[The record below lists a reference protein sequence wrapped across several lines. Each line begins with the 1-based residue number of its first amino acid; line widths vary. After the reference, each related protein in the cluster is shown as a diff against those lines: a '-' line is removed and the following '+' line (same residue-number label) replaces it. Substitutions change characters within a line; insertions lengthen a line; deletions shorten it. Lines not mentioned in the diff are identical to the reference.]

1 MTGGQDYAPP
11 SIVGTKYA
19 VSGVLARSG
28 TGIVRFLGEHTSIQR
43 AVEIVALEPSQPA
56 DGPQAL
62 WLRKH
67 AKTLGAASHP
77 NLQSLLDSG
86 LDATG
91 RPYLVFEAANTG
103 ETIPELLARE
113 GTLAAARAGRIV
125 VQVLE
130 AMRVLHRSRVVIR
143 GLGPDNVVITRR
155 GDEDLIKLRQLTHAA
170 FESDEEPEPVP
181 YSPWAAPEVRRGGSG
196 LDVTAD
202 VFSAGALLRHLLTG
216 HPTGGIGRSTPGS
229 SPGSSPRGSTLD
241 DTARRALV
249 RALAERPEDRF
260 PNVDVFMQAVAL
272 LSPTDLRPARDEM
285 PLPADP
291 LVADLHYLML
301 RRNTR
306 HGTLASP
313 GAGEARAHL
322 MPVLLVIEAVYRL
335 LGTDAWARLVE
346 DVPEVEA
353 LLPGAGNTPQHI
365 ENGVPVSILSRLL
378 SAADDIGGVG
388 DLGLIPILA
397 HQVVERGLHRVFPA
411 LPSRLSAEALVEGFP
426 YLWSQVQ
433 RQGTA
438 SVVDREGCSAR
449 LVVRYQSEPQL
460 EVSGF
465 IAALLRAA
473 LRSVGAREA
482 EVAITAVEA
491 LGDGADV
498 YRATW

>member
-1 MTGGQDYAPP
+1 VTGGQRYAPP
-11 SIVGTKYA
+11 PIVGTKYA
-19 VSGVLARSG
+19 VSGVLAHSN
-28 TGIVRFLGEHTSIQR
+28 TGIIRLLGEHTSIQR
-43 AVEIVALEPSQPA
+43 AVEIVVLDPSEPP

-67 AKTLGAASHP
+67 AKILGAASHS

-86 LDATG
+86 LDESG

-103 ETIPELLARE
+103 STIPDLLTRE
-113 GTLAAARAGRIV
+113 GTLPAARAGRIV

-155 GDEDLIKLRQLTHAA
+155 GDEDLIKLRHLTHAA
-170 FESDEEPEPVP
+170 FESDEDPDPVP
-181 YSPWAAPEVRRGGSG
+181 YSPWAAPEVRRGGLG
-196 LDVTAD
+196 LEVSAD

-216 HPTGGIGRSTPGS
+216 HPTGSTSGRSTPGS
-229 SPGSSPRGSTLD
+229 SHRGNRLD

-306 HGTLASP
+306 HGTLAAP
-313 GAGEARAHL
+313 GTGEARAHL

-335 LGTDAWARLVE
+335 LGTEAWAQLAE

-353 LLPGAGNTPQHI
+353 LLPGAGNTPQHL
-365 ENGVPVSILSRLL
+365 ENGVPVTTLSRLL

-388 DLGLIPILA
+388 DLGLIPVLA

-411 LPSRLSAEALVEGFP
+411 LPTRLSPEALVEGFP

-449 LVVRYQSEPQL
+449 LVVRYQTEPQL

>member
-1 MTGGQDYAPP
+1 MTGGHDYAPP
-11 SIVGTKYA
+11 PIVGTKYA

-28 TGIVRFLGEHTSIQR
+28 TGIVRLIGEHTSIQR
-43 AVEIVALEPSQPA
+43 AVEIVLLEPSEPPGGA
-56 DGPQAL
+56 QAL
-62 WLRKH
+62 WLKKH

-86 LDATG
+86 LDAEG
-91 RPYLVFEAANTG
+91 RPYLVFEAANAG
-103 ETIPELLARE
+103 ETVPQLLARE
-113 GTLAAARAGRIV
+113 GTLPAARAGRIV

-143 GLGPDNVVITRR
+143 GLGPDNVALTQR
-155 GDEDLIKLRQLTHAA
+155 GDEDLVKLRQLTHAA
-170 FESDEEPEPVP
+170 FESDEEAEAVP

-196 LDVTAD
+196 LEVTAD

-216 HPTGGIGRSTPGS
+216 HPTGSVAGRSTPG
-229 SPGSSPRGSTLD
+229 GSRGGLLD
-241 DTARRALV
+241 DTARRALS

-260 PNVDVFMQAVAL
+260 PNVEVFMQAVAL
-272 LSPTDLRPARDEM
+272 LSPTELRPARDEM

-306 HGTLASP
+306 HGTLAAP

-335 LGTDAWARLVE
+335 LGNDAWAALVE

-353 LLPGAGNTPQHI
+353 LLPGAGNTPQHL
-365 ENGVPVSILSRLL
+365 ENGVPVTILSRLL
-378 SAADDIGGVG
+378 AAADDIGGVG

-397 HQVVERGLHRVFPA
+397 HQVVDRGLHRVFPA
-411 LPSRLSAEALVEGFP
+411 LPSRLSPEALVEGFP

-438 SVVDREGCSAR
+438 SVVDREGSTAR
-449 LVVRYQSEPQL
+449 LVVRYQTEPQL

-482 EVAITAVEA
+482 EVAIMAVEA
-491 LGDGADV
+491 LGDRADT
-498 YRATW
+498 YRVSW